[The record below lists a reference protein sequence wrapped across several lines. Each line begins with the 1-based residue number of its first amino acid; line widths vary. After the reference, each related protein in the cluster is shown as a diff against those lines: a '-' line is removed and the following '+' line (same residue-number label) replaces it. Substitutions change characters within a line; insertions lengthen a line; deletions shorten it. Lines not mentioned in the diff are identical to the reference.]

1 MAATEEPNRPL
12 PSSPP
17 SVRREWNY
25 DDGEKLTHEWRGTR
39 AKIDAKFDEQV
50 LDAQDGTVIPRVAS
64 VSSESTDGRSRLIV
78 RFGRKYLDDE
88 TTAQHGA
95 EVQVIEE
102 LYAVDIVKDIRNAPY
117 YNSGG
122 DAALTDEEAAW
133 VTECADHNY
142 SDAEITSQAKQRGLH
157 DLLFF
162 SGWTAAMLSLR
173 YHLLHGASQY
183 IETGFIFRRSLH
195 GVRTAA
201 INVSFADVNTVIPQP
216 TFFTV
221 MEALVGTI
229 PTGEW
234 LKKAPY
240 VEYIGKGRWR
250 CTEEAQWAE
259 KWSVVYGGSFD
270 YE

>member
-1 MAATEEPNRPL
+1 
-12 PSSPP
+12 
-17 SVRREWNY
+17 
-25 DDGEKLTHEWRGTR
+25 
-39 AKIDAKFDEQV
+39 
-50 LDAQDGTVIPRVAS
+50 
-64 VSSESTDGRSRLIV
+64 V

-122 DAALTDEEAAW
+122 AAPLTDAQAAW
-133 VTECADHNY
+133 VAECTDHNFGPG
-142 SDAEITSQAKQRGLH
+142 EITSQAKLRGLSASLH
-157 DLLFF
+157 YDSWS
-162 SGWTAAMLSLR
+162 SGMLSLR
-173 YHLLHGASQY
+173 YHLLHGAAQY
-183 IETGFIFRRSLH
+183 VETGFIFRRSLH
-195 GVRTAA
+195 GVRTAS
-201 INVSFADVNTVIPQP
+201 INVSFADVNTVISQP
-216 TFFTV
+216 SFFTA
-221 MEALVGTI
+221 MANLVGTI

-270 YE
+270 YEI